1 MNMASL
7 LTTTNYS
14 AGQPPPLP
22 LGTQRFFEMKG
33 RNRKHGHEVVRLPS
47 SHDKKSLKG
56 CERRGRYREKEGRG
70 KGGQE
75 VGERE

>member
-22 LGTQRFFEMKG
+22 LGTQRFFEMNG
-33 RNRKHGHEVVRLPS
+33 RNRKHGHEEVRLPS
-47 SHDKKSLKG
+47 SHDKKSLKVARDED
-56 CERRGRYREKEGRG
+56 CTERRKEGARVVR
-70 KGGQE
+70 K
-75 VGERE
+75 